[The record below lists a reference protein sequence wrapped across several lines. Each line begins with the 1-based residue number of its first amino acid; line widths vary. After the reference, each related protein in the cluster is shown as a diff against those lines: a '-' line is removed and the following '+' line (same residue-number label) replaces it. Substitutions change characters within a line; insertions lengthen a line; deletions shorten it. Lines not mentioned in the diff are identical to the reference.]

1 MKPKLLPALFLLS
14 LGLAGAATAGA
25 AAAAPAPAGRSKPV
39 AVGEAAPDFS
49 LSDHRGGTVR
59 LSSSRG
65 QRPVVLVFFRGAW

>member
-14 LGLAGAATAGA
+14 LGLAGAATA
-25 AAAAPAPAGRSKPV
+25 APAPAGRSKPV
-39 AVGEAAPDFS
+39 AVGDAAPDFS

-65 QRPVVLVFFRGAW
+65 QRPVVLVFYRGAW